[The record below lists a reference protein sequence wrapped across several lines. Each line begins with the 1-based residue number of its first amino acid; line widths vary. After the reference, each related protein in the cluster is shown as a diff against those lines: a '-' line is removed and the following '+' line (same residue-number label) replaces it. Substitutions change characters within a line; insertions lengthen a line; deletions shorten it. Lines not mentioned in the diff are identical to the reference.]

1 MFPVRLLLVS
11 ALSVLPVLLA
21 ALSLAREAG
30 ADDPRTLGEVLSA
43 AKSFELVG
51 SAQVISV
58 KRGDERVTVT
68 ARVDGQPLVFIQT
81 RGQAHRFSVHIPGRA
96 IHLSDIVPSLKDF
109 PGDQALGVKGLVFD
123 EDKLT
128 VGADIEL
135 SGAPFRITLA
145 PASLTVTVAPPP
157 GSTRGAA
164 LGDVV
169 PQLKGIPGV
178 DEARFTKLTLA
189 PKAKSLSVEGT
200 LNRAALD
207 LDFDLAKG
215 VSGAVVTLA
224 APNKDATLGQLLDA
238 LKGRPIIND
247 VALGSVVLDRGAG
260 TITGTVY
267 VKGGPA
273 DFALTGD
280 PEKGLTDPTFT
291 LTPRSPVEITSA
303 LPSLGKVPGVHAF
316 KFDKLALTPR
326 ERKLVLSATVGETA
340 NKPLTLTFRE
350 QAGLEFDVE
359 TVPQGSAIDLADVL
373 PRLEDVPGIH
383 VFAFTGLSLVGDTLS
398 VDLSLE
404 GEDAT
409 LSVDL
414 EKVSQAADQLAFSLK
429 PETTGRIEVAK
440 LLPELA
446 QVPVVKDMALSGLEF
461 DESTGTIRTALVLGQ
476 DKDAPAATLS
486 TQHQADQGGRT
497 FTLTGQDLTLGHLF
511 HDVAGIPGLGDSG
524 FESMTVSRTAMK
536 ADATVAGH
544 TVSLFANTDAS
555 GRIIGIDFGTLD
567 LANFVPGAA
576 ASVLK
581 EVGLSPAVFVYASQ
595 ADGGALPDDMAQE
608 LPTELPEAVRT
619 SKLKQGLNLL
629 AAIDPKSLTGEF
641 GGALKSL
648 DLKDAVLPVAGH
660 FPGAMKHLFS
670 FMKEGAKA
678 VGPEVAK
685 ALLSALD
692 INIQLPAVQVSGLK
706 KALTFKP
713 GHLVI
718 AGNADSDPFWDDL
731 PKDTADRY
739 RPKGDLDVSLR
750 GGATLHLKAFGGGKD
765 HDIGLQTL
773 VDLNAGA
780 GAGALTLLGT
790 IEGEGKN
797 PMAGSGPSFFSLDGM
812 RFEKSGFF
820 ISLAAEDEASQADD
834 DPDPDKKKKSAGMGF
849 FSQVDLPGKS
859 DLMVEA
865 SLTLKDDLPHLDH
878 IVIQGPVDL
887 KDIDP
892 KLAGGD
898 DFILDTLKLYP
909 HGIEAVAETRSS
921 LLDAKAAFYLFEMDP
936 ETKAVAKASGEN
948 NVLVAAIDIA
958 SKAKPFRL
966 SKLAEVAGL
975 KGKDK
980 AAIDNMTGH
989 LKGMAT
995 ANGALV
1001 LASREIKTIEP
1012 DKLQDGVAKDLFT
1025 GIFGPSKVPVD
1036 VGNVTLLSDFDAA
1049 LMGDVGT
1056 LLTSGDSR
1064 TGALKLGLSG
1074 DAIINGDIDGL
1085 FDDNPL
1091 GLTLEFLVAESFSL
1105 SDLQALKLPSFLTP
1119 KKPAG
1124 AGEAAR
1130 FGVLLQT
1137 VDETM
1142 EVGLIAGFTAT
1153 YGKGDDEKT
1162 FDFSGTFGI
1171 QLAEDEVGLS
1181 VTGKMDDT
1189 WKDAFGIKHF
1199 ELKEVVITGDI
1210 TAGTPPEFAFGLGGT
1225 TGIWGSDVSLAAKLP
1240 MTLAGNIPIPA
1251 GLGVKAATSNLNA
1264 HTYEVLGYV
1273 VAGGGAV
1280 GVYLIPGVGQVL
1292 IIPML
1297 VVEVALSESY
1307 TVHHDIHTG
1316 KTITLK
1322 DMAKAPVADLEKFM
1336 KEVGKAGEWLMT
1348 GDLFLS
1354 FASPGAS
1361 DTNLGIPDGV
1371 SVGGNVQLFGKKI
1384 SFQPYIPMR
1393 WIYEAINY
1401 LGENPPAPAPGEYA
1415 PAPTANGA
1423 PPAMPTAETGHDGLD
1438 ATTQRALYRQLRQI
1452 IHYEMGLSDDKPGFD
1467 YPRPSQADLAATRAA
1482 LTGHSVGDFTLG
1494 GIKFSGVTVS
1504 LAPLKV
1510 SASASI
1516 FQGAESEAV
1525 TLSLKNGELVLEA
1538 STKLGPLGE
1547 VDLDLIYDRERDDF
1561 ILAGDYQAN
1570 KSLQT
1575 FLEHEISQG
1584 IEQIAKTAAGSYS
1597 DLQKAV
1603 SSLEKLKDE
1612 AHADLVKARQTVEKI
1627 SQKVVDRLAATAAH
1641 YKREYDDAN
1650 SKYHGCHGWKKY
1662 YCEAKWWPIR
1672 ELRKDAWHESQQLL
1686 KDAKQALADLK
1697 DLEAAV
1703 HSAEIKLKKR
1713 TTAFALAAS
1722 RAAAALRIK
1731 DVVEDGVSILAG
1743 LADVTDDLFTLNA
1756 ALVAGSLND
1765 LAAGH
1770 PLVMELDFSIKGKD
1784 YREYFAFKPTD
1795 PEFNTLS
1802 FAILP
1807 IMAAEHAVSALEKQL
1822 EDKLGPAVVDGAK
1835 LVDAFTTWIK
1845 AHIYE
1850 LIGTTRDNLQKR
1862 IANIDY
1868 ELSQEESRLKPVFAT
1883 LEKQAGVYEDDYQE
1897 LTDEANQILKTY
1909 KMSDF
1914 MPPSQVFKGRY
1925 LAVGHSLLCLGV
1937 ASNGSD
1943 VYQENCQDVSTE
1955 RWDAVPLLRDQD
1967 KTGYVHLVSNGLC
1980 LMASDQDAPSGS
1992 PLTLAQCGDGDH
2004 EKWKFI
2010 SQDGIFSKAVNRASQ
2025 KCLHFDTL
2033 NANEHAGYSIW
2044 TSCFGSDSQGLRVIA
2059 DAEKPTFHKAEKMI
2073 QAANGQC
2080 LSADPDFADYFS
2092 RTRKGHAT
2100 TSRDQLLA
2108 MTRIDDNHLQVDDCT
2123 PSERTRFNYV
2133 EAVNGDLKLVHA
2145 ASGWCVVPGP
2155 QTSDPLGLFPC
2166 DNGMDMFWRL
2176 RGPSEE
2182 VFLLKNADS
2191 GRCMDIGSAPARDP
2205 DKAHPAVATPCQQ
2218 RPEQTLKFAG

>member
-1 MFPVRLLLVS
+1 MRPLRLAPLLG
-11 ALSVLPVLLA
+11 LLTLLVLLA
-21 ALSLAREAG
+21 PATAQEESSN
-30 ADDPRTLGEVLSA
+30 PRTLGEVLSA
-43 AKSFELVG
+43 ARSFELVG

-58 KRGDERVTVT
+58 KRSDERVTVT

-81 RGQAHRFSVHIPGRA
+81 RGQAHRFSAHTPGRA

-109 PGDQALGVKGLVFD
+109 PGDKKLGVKGLIFD

-178 DEARFTKLTLA
+178 DDARFTKLTLA
-189 PKAKSLSVEGT
+189 PKTKSLSVDGT

-215 VSGAVVTLA
+215 VSGAVVTLS
-224 APNKDATLGQLLDA
+224 APDKGVTLGQLLDA
-238 LKGRPIIND
+238 LKGRPIVND
-247 VALGSVVLDRGAG
+247 VALDSVVLDRGAG
-260 TITGTVY
+260 TITGTVE

-280 PEKGLTDPTFT
+280 PEKGLKDPTFT
-291 LTPRSPVEITSA
+291 LTPRSPVQITSA

-326 ERKLVLSATVGETA
+326 ERRLVLSATVGETTD
-340 NKPLTLTFRE
+340 KPLTLTFRE
-350 QAGLEFDVE
+350 HAGLEFDVK
-359 TVPQGSAIDLADVL
+359 TVPKGSPIDLADVL

-414 EKVSQAADQLAFSLK
+414 QKVSRAADQLAFSLK
-429 PETTGRIEVAK
+429 PETTGSIEVAA

-446 QVPVVKDMALSGLEF
+446 RVPVVKDMALSGLEF
-461 DESTGTIRTALVLGQ
+461 DESTGTISTALVLGQ
-476 DKDAPAATLS
+476 GKDAPAATLS
-486 TQHQADQGGRT
+486 TRHQADQGGRT
-497 FTLTGQDLTLGHLF
+497 FTLTGHDLTLGHLF
-511 HDVAGIPGLGDSG
+511 HDFAGIRGLGDSG
-524 FESMTVSRTAMK
+524 FQSMTVSRTAMK

-544 TVSLFANTDAS
+544 TVSLFANTDAG

-567 LANFVPGAA
+567 LANFVPGAG

-595 ADGGALPDDMAQE
+595 ADGGALPDDMVQE
-608 LPTELPEAVRT
+608 LPAGLPEAVRAG
-619 SKLKQGLNLL
+619 KLRQGLNLL
-629 AAIDPKSLTGEF
+629 AAIDPKKLTGEL
-641 GGALKSL
+641 GKALGNLS
-648 DLKDAVLPVAGH
+648 LKDTVLPVAGH
-660 FPGAMKHLFS
+660 FPGAMKHLFG

-678 VGPEVAK
+678 VGPTVTR

-692 INIQLPAVQVSGLK
+692 INVQLPAVQVPGLE
-706 KALTFKP
+706 KALTFEP

-750 GGATLHLKAFGGGKD
+750 GKAILHLNAFGGDKG

-773 VDLNAGA
+773 VDLNAGG
-780 GAGALTLLGT
+780 GAEALTLLGT
-790 IEGEGKN
+790 IEGEGKS
-797 PMAGSGPSFFSLDGM
+797 PMAAGGPAFFSLDGM

-820 ISLAAEDEASQADD
+820 TSLAAEKAKTEADGTPADE
-834 DPDPDKKKKSAGMGF
+834 PDHKKKSAGMGF

-878 IVIQGPVDL
+878 IVIEGPLDL
-887 KDIDP
+887 KDIDGD
-892 KLAGGD
+892 LAGGA

-909 HGIEAVAETRSS
+909 HGIEAVAETRSD
-921 LLDAKAAFYLFEMDP
+921 LLDAKVAFYLFEMDP
-936 ETKAVAKASGEN
+936 ETKTVAKSSGEN
-948 NVLVAAIDIA
+948 NVLVAAVDIA

-966 SKLAEVAGL
+966 SRLADVAGL

-980 AAIDNMTGH
+980 DAIANMTGS
-989 LKGMAT
+989 LDGMAT

-1001 LASREIKTIEP
+1001 LASTEIKTIEP

-1049 LMGDVGT
+1049 LMGKVGT
-1056 LLTSGDSR
+1056 LLTSGDPR
-1064 TGALKLGLSG
+1064 TQNLKLGLSG
-1074 DAIINGDIDGL
+1074 DVVINGDIDGL
-1085 FDDNPL
+1085 FDENPL

-1119 KKPAG
+1119 NKPAG

-1130 FGVLLQT
+1130 FGILLQT

-1142 EVGLIAGFTAT
+1142 EVGLIAGFTVT
-1153 YGKGDDEKT
+1153 YGSGDDEKT
-1162 FDFSGTFGI
+1162 FDFSGTFGV
-1171 QLAEDEVGLS
+1171 QLAEDELGLS

-1199 ELKEVVITGDI
+1199 ELKEVVITADI

-1240 MTLAGNIPIPA
+1240 LTLAGNIPIPA
-1251 GLGVKAATSNLNA
+1251 GLGVKASTSNLNA

-1273 VAGGGAV
+1273 VAGGGAFAV
-1280 GVYLIPGVGQVL
+1280 TLIPVVGQVL

-1297 VVEVALSESY
+1297 AVEVALSESY
-1307 TVHHDIHTG
+1307 TINHDIRTG

-1322 DMAKAPVADLEKFM
+1322 DMAKAPVTDLEKFM

-1371 SVGGNVQLFGKKI
+1371 SVGGHVQLFGKKV
-1384 SFQPYIPMR
+1384 SLQPYIPMR

-1401 LGENPPAPAPGEYA
+1401 LGKNPPAPAPGEYA
-1415 PAPTANGA
+1415 PAPTAGGA
-1423 PPAMPTAETGHDGLD
+1423 PPAMPRAETGHGGLD
-1438 ATTQRALYRQLRQI
+1438 AAAQHRMYRHLRQI
-1452 IHYEMGLSDDKPGFD
+1452 IHYEMGLSDQKPGFD
-1467 YPRPSQADLAATRAA
+1467 YPRPSAADLAATRAA
-1482 LTGHSVGDFTLG
+1482 LSGHSVGDFTLG
-1494 GIKFSGVTVS
+1494 GIKFSGATVS

-1510 SASASI
+1510 TASASI
-1516 FQGAESEAV
+1516 FKGAESETV
-1525 TLSLKNGELVLEA
+1525 TLSLKDGLLMLES

-1547 VDLDLIYDRERDDF
+1547 VDLALFYDRQRDDF

-1570 KSLQT
+1570 TSLQT

-1584 IEQIAKTAAGSYS
+1584 IEQIAKAAAGSYS
-1597 DLQKAV
+1597 GLQKAV
-1603 SSLEKLKDE
+1603 SGLEKLKDA
-1612 AHADLVKARQTVEKI
+1612 AHADLVKARQAVEKI
-1627 SQKVVDRLAATAAH
+1627 SQEVVDRLAATAAH
-1641 YKREYDDAN
+1641 YQREYDDAN

-1662 YCEAKWWPIR
+1662 YCKAKWWPIR
-1672 ELRKDAWHESQQLL
+1672 ELRKDAWHESEQLL
-1686 KDAKQALADLK
+1686 KDAKKALAELK

-1713 TTAFALAAS
+1713 VTAYALAAA

-1731 DVVEDGVSILAG
+1731 DVVDDGVALLAG
-1743 LADVTDDLFTLNA
+1743 LANLADDLFTLNA
-1756 ALVAGSLND
+1756 ALIAGSLKD
-1765 LAAGH
+1765 LEAGH
-1770 PLVMELDFSIKGKD
+1770 PLVMELDFTIKGKN
-1784 YREYFAFKPTD
+1784 YREFFAFKPTD

-1802 FAILP
+1802 FAVLP
-1807 IMAAEHAVSALEKQL
+1807 IIAAEHAVSALEKQL

-1850 LIGTTRDNLQKR
+1850 LIGTTRENLQKR

-1883 LEKQAGVYEDDYQE
+1883 LEKQAGVFEDDYQD
-1897 LTDEANQILKTY
+1897 LTDQANRILKTY

-1914 MPPSQVFKGRY
+1914 MPPSQVFQGRY

-1937 ASNGSD
+1937 ARNGTD
-1943 VYQENCQDVSTE
+1943 VYQQNCRDVSTE
-1955 RWDAVPLLRDQD
+1955 RWNAVPLVRDQQ

-1980 LMASDQDAPSGS
+1980 LMASEEAAPSGS
-1992 PLTLAQCGDGDH
+1992 PLTLAQCGEGDH
-2004 EKWKFI
+2004 QKWKFI

-2033 NANEHAGYSIW
+2033 NANDKAGYSVW
-2044 TSCFGSDSQGLRVIA
+2044 TSCFGSDSQGLRVID
-2059 DAEKPTFHKAEKMI
+2059 DAEKPTFHKVEKMI
-2073 QAANGQC
+2073 QATAGKC
-2080 LSADPDFADYFS
+2080 LAADPDFAGYFT
-2092 RTRKGHAT
+2092 RTHNGHAT
-2100 TSRDQLLA
+2100 TGRPQLIA

-2155 QTSDPLGLFPC
+2155 QPRDPLTLFPC
-2166 DNGMDMFWRL
+2166 DNDMDMFWRL
-2176 RGPSEE
+2176 RGPSGAA
-2182 VFLLKNADS
+2182 FLLKNGDS
-2191 GRCMDIGSAPARDP
+2191 GRCMDLGSAPARG
-2205 DKAHPAVATPCQQ
+2205 DKSQPAVTTPCQQ
-2218 RPEQTLKFAG
+2218 RPEQILQFAG